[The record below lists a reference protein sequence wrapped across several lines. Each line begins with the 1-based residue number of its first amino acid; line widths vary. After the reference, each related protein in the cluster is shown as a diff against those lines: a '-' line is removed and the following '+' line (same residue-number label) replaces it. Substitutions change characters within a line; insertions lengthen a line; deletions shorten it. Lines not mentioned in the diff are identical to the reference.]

1 MEVPVGKI
9 THYYN
14 AAGVAAIEVT
24 DSLEVGN
31 TIHVKGHTTDFE
43 QKVESMQIEHETL
56 TKATKGQVIGLKVKD
71 YVRQHDMV
79 YKVES

>member
-14 AAGVAAIEVT
+14 SAGVAAIEVT

-71 YVRQHDMV
+71 YVRQHDIV